1 MNPTIKP
8 NLRKAKIR
16 MKKAKTVYVCSECD
30 YQSAKWLGRCPQ
42 CGNWNTFSE
51 ETYEQEAP
59 AEKTPAARRHTM
71 LARNAVSAEPELL
84 SSDELPDYLRR
95 TTGMSEFDRV
105 LGGGIVEGSVVLL
118 SGEPGIGK
126 STLLLQI
133 CASLAKERTVLYVSG
148 EESTSQIS
156 MRAKRLGIKSGTLY
170 VLTETN
176 VEKILKS
183 AEKVSPDIIIVDSI
197 QTMYHNESNTIPGSV
212 TQIRECA
219 GVFINKAKTE
229 GISVLLVG
237 HVNKEGS
244 IAGPKVLEHMVDTV
258 LYFEGES
265 RQNCRVIRAIK
276 NRFGSTNELGV
287 FEMTETGLRE
297 VTSPSEMLLADRPQ
311 GVSGNCAVCVIE
323 GTRPL
328 IAELQSLVTSTVF
341 PSPRR
346 MSTGIDYNRV
356 SLILA
361 VLEKRLGLR
370 FSSSDVY
377 INVIGGIKIDET
389 ASDVGMALA
398 MISSL
403 RDMPV
408 PDDLLCIGEMGLSG
422 EVRAVSRIEQRVREG
437 ERLGFKKIVVPSRNL
452 GKTDLK
458 VSKDITL
465 IPVKTVFDLLPLLK
479 KEVKA

>member
-1 MNPTIKP
+1 MKGSKT
-8 NLRKAKIR
+8 R
-16 MKKAKTVYVCSECD
+16 MKKAKTVYVCTECD

-42 CGNWNTFSE
+42 CGNWNTFTE
-51 ETYEQEAP
+51 ETYEAEPPSASP
-59 AEKTPAARRHTM
+59 ASGAARRQTM
-71 LARNAVSAEPELL
+71 LVRSPGEFEPQKL
-84 SSDELPDYLRR
+84 SSEELPDYLRR
-95 TTGMSEFDRV
+95 STGIGEFDRV
-105 LGGGIVEGSVVLL
+105 LGGGLVEGSVVLL

-133 CASLAKERTVLYVSG
+133 CASLAEDRTVLYVSG
-148 EESTSQIS
+148 EESAAQIS
-156 MRAKRLGIKSGTLY
+156 LRAKRLGIKSGNLY
-170 VLTETN
+170 ILTETN
-176 VEKILKS
+176 VEKILSHASKL
-183 AEKVSPDIIIVDSI
+183 APDIIIVDSI
-197 QTMYHNESNTIPGSV
+197 QTMYHSESNTIPGSV

-219 GVFINKAKTE
+219 SVFINKAKTD
-229 GISVLLVG
+229 GTSVLLVG

-265 RQNCRVIRAIK
+265 RQNCRIIRAIK
-276 NRFGSTNELGV
+276 NRFGSVSELGV
-287 FEMTETGLRE
+287 FEMTDRGLRE
-297 VTSPSEMLLADRPQ
+297 VMSPSEMLLADRPQ

-328 IAELQSLVTSTVF
+328 IAEIQALTTSTVF

-377 INVIGGIKIDET
+377 INVIGGIKIEET
-389 ASDVGMALA
+389 GSDAGMALA

-403 RDMPV
+403 RDIPV
-408 PDDLLCIGEMGLSG
+408 PDDVLCIGELGLSG
-422 EVRAVSRIEQRVREG
+422 EVRAVSRIEQRIREG
-437 ERLGFKKIVVPSRNL
+437 ERLGFTKIAVPNRNL
-452 GKTDLK
+452 QKTELSVK
-458 VSKDITL
+458 SGTTL
-465 IPVKTVFDLLPLLK
+465 IPIKSVFDLLPILK
-479 KEVKA
+479 QK

>member
-1 MNPTIKP
+1 
-8 NLRKAKIR
+8 

-30 YQSAKWLGRCPQ
+30 YQSAKWMGKCPQ

-59 AEKTPAARRHTM
+59 EKASSPASRRHSM
-71 LARNAVSAEPELL
+71 LARSVGEAEPTML
-84 SSDELPDYLRR
+84 STEPLPDYFRR
-95 TTGMSEFDRV
+95 TTGIGEFDRV
-105 LGGGIVEGSVVLL
+105 LGGGLVEGSVVLL

-133 CASLAKERTVLYVSG
+133 CASLAEDRTVLYVSG
-148 EESTSQIS
+148 EESVAQIS
-156 MRAKRLGIKSGTLY
+156 MRAKRLGLKSGKLY
-170 VLTETN
+170 LLTETN
-176 VEKILKS
+176 VEKVLKS
-183 AEKVSPDIIIVDSI
+183 MDKLNPDILIVDSI
-197 QTMYHNESNTIPGSV
+197 QTMYHNESNTVPGSV

-219 GVFINKAKTE
+219 GVFIGKAKSENTA
-229 GISVLLVG
+229 VLLVG

-287 FEMTETGLRE
+287 FEMTEKGLRE
-297 VTSPSEMLLADRPQ
+297 VDSPSEMLLADRPQ

-323 GTRPL
+323 GTRPI
-328 IAELQSLVTSTVF
+328 IAEIQSLATTTVF
-341 PSPRR
+341 PAPKR

-356 SLILA
+356 YLILA

-389 ASDVGMALA
+389 ASDVGMACA

-403 RDMPV
+403 RDIPL
-408 PDDLLCIGEMGLSG
+408 PDDLLCIGEIGLSG
-422 EVRAVSRIEQRVREG
+422 EIRAVSRIEQRVREG
-437 ERLGFKKIVVPSRNL
+437 ERLGFKKIAIPSRNL
-452 GKTDLK
+452 GKTELK
-458 VSKDITL
+458 IDKNTTL

-479 KEVKA
+479 KPDFKTEQK

>member
-1 MNPTIKP
+1 
-8 NLRKAKIR
+8 
-16 MKKAKTVYVCSECD
+16 MKKAKTVYVCTECD
-30 YQSAKWLGRCPQ
+30 YQSAKWMGRCPG
-42 CGNWNTFSE
+42 CGNWNTFTE
-51 ETYEQEAP
+51 ETYE
-59 AEKTPAARRHTM
+59 AETTSSAATPAARRHTM
-71 LARNAVSAEPELL
+71 LVRNAVDSEPQPLTSEA
-84 SSDELPDYLRR
+84 LPDYLRR
-95 TTGMSEFDRV
+95 STGIGEFDRV
-105 LGGGIVEGSVVLL
+105 LGGGLVEGSVVLL

-133 CASLAKERTVLYVSG
+133 CASLAADRTVLYVSG
-148 EESTSQIS
+148 EESAAQIS
-156 MRAKRLGIKSGTLY
+156 MRAKRLGIARGALY

-176 VEKILKS
+176 VEKVLSHTK
-183 AEKVSPDIIIVDSI
+183 KLMPDILIVDSI

-219 GVFINKAKTE
+219 GVFINKAKTD
-229 GISVLLVG
+229 GTSVILVG

-287 FEMTETGLRE
+287 FEMSETGLME
-297 VTSPSEMLLADRPQ
+297 VKSPSEMLLADRPQ
-311 GVSGNCAVCVIE
+311 GVSGNCAVGVIE

-328 IAELQSLVTSTVF
+328 IAEIQSLVTPTVF

-346 MSTGIDYNRV
+346 MSTGVDYNRV

-377 INVIGGIKIDET
+377 INVIGGVKIEET

-403 RDMPV
+403 RDIPV
-408 PDDLLCIGEMGLSG
+408 PDDVLCIGELGLSG
-422 EVRAVSRIEQRVREG
+422 EVRAVSRVEQRVREG
-437 ERLGFKKIVVPSRNL
+437 ERLGFKKIAVPARNL
-452 GKTDLK
+452 SKMDLK
-458 VSKDITL
+458 VSPGTVLVPI
-465 IPVKTVFDLLPLLK
+465 KTVFDLLSLLK
-479 KEVKA
+479 KEEQPK

>member
-1 MNPTIKP
+1 
-8 NLRKAKIR
+8 

-30 YQSAKWLGRCPQ
+30 YQSAKWMGKCPQ

-51 ETYEQEAP
+51 ETYEEAP
-59 AEKTPAARRHTM
+59 SEKAATPAARRHSM
-71 LARNAVSAEPELL
+71 LARSIGESEPQQI
-84 SSDELPDYLRR
+84 STDPLPDYFRR
-95 TTGMSEFDRV
+95 TTGIGEFDRV
-105 LGGGIVEGSVVLL
+105 LGGGLVEGSVVLL

-133 CASLAKERTVLYVSG
+133 CASLAEDRTVLYVSG
-148 EESTSQIS
+148 EESVSQIS
-156 MRAKRLGIKSGTLY
+156 MRAKRLELKSKNLY
-170 VLTETN
+170 LLTETN
-176 VEKILKS
+176 VEKVLKS
-183 AEKVSPDIIIVDSI
+183 MDKLHPDILIVDSI
-197 QTMYHNESNTIPGSV
+197 QTMYHNESNTVPGSI

-219 GVFINKAKTE
+219 GVFIGKAKTE
-229 GISVLLVG
+229 NTAVLLVG

-287 FEMTETGLRE
+287 FEMTERGLRE
-297 VTSPSEMLLADRPQ
+297 VDSPSEMLLADRPQ

-323 GTRPL
+323 GTRPI
-328 IAELQSLVTSTVF
+328 IAEIQSLATTTVF
-341 PSPRR
+341 PSPKR

-356 SLILA
+356 YLILA

-377 INVIGGIKIDET
+377 INVIGGIKIEET
-389 ASDVGMALA
+389 ASDVGMACA

-403 RDMPV
+403 RDIPL
-408 PDDLLCIGEMGLSG
+408 PDDLLCVGEIGLSG
-422 EVRAVSRIEQRVREG
+422 EIRAVSRIEQRVREG
-437 ERLGFKKIVVPSRNL
+437 ERLGFKRIAVPSRNL
-452 GKTDLK
+452 GKTELK
-458 VSKDITL
+458 IDKNTTL
-465 IPVKTVFDLLPLLK
+465 IPIKTVFDLLPLLK
-479 KEVKA
+479 KSDPKSEQK

>member
-1 MNPTIKP
+1 
-8 NLRKAKIR
+8 

-30 YQSAKWLGRCPQ
+30 YQSAKWMGRCPQ
-42 CGNWNTFSE
+42 CGSWNSFTE
-51 ETYEQEAP
+51 ETYEQESPSA
-59 AEKTPAARRHTM
+59 KSPAARRRT
-71 LARNAVSAEPELL
+71 LIAGSAAESEPELL
-84 SSDELPDYLRR
+84 CSDELPEYLRR

-133 CASLAKERTVLYVSG
+133 CASLAGERTVLYVSG
-148 EESTSQIS
+148 EESASQIA

-176 VEKILKS
+176 VEKILKG
-183 AEKVSPDIIIVDSI
+183 AEKVKPDIIIVDSI
-197 QTMYHNESNTIPGSV
+197 QTMYHSESNTVPGSV

-219 GVFINKAKTE
+219 GVFIGKAKTE

-276 NRFGSTNELGV
+276 NRFGSTNEIGV
-287 FEMTETGLRE
+287 FEMTEEGLKE
-297 VTSPSEMLLADRPQ
+297 VKSPSEMLLADRPQ

-328 IAELQSLVTSTVF
+328 VAELQSLVTPTVF

-370 FSSSDVY
+370 FSTSDVY
-377 INVIGGIKIDET
+377 INVIGGIKIEET
-389 ASDVGMALA
+389 SSDVGMALA

-403 RDMPV
+403 RDIPV
-408 PDDLLCIGEMGLSG
+408 PDDVLCIGEMGLSG
-422 EVRAVSRIEQRVREG
+422 EIRAVSRIEQRVREG
-437 ERLGFKKIVVPSRNL
+437 ERLGFRKIVVPSRNL
-452 GKTDLK
+452 GKTELR
-458 VSKDITL
+458 VEEGTTIV
-465 IPVKTVFDLLPLLK
+465 PVRTVFDLLPILK
-479 KEVKA
+479 RETKQN

>member
-1 MNPTIKP
+1 
-8 NLRKAKIR
+8 

-30 YQSAKWLGRCPQ
+30 YQSAKWMGRCPQ

-51 ETYEQEAP
+51 ETFEQETP
-59 AEKTPAARRHTM
+59 EKSSSPAARRHTM
-71 LARNAVSAEPELL
+71 LTRNTGESEPQQLSAEP
-84 SSDELPDYLRR
+84 LPDYFRR
-95 TTGMSEFDRV
+95 TTGIGEFDRV
-105 LGGGIVEGSVVLL
+105 LGGGLVEGSVVLL

-133 CASLAKERTVLYVSG
+133 CASLAEDRTVLYVSG
-148 EESTSQIS
+148 EESVAQIS
-156 MRAKRLGIKSGTLY
+156 MRAKRLGLKSGNLY
-170 VLTETN
+170 LLTETN
-176 VEKILKS
+176 VEKVLKS
-183 AEKVSPDIIIVDSI
+183 MDKLNPDILIVDSI

-219 GVFINKAKTE
+219 GVFIGKAKSENTA
-229 GISVLLVG
+229 VLLVG

-287 FEMTETGLRE
+287 FEMTEKGLRE
-297 VTSPSEMLLADRPQ
+297 VDSPSEMLLADRPQ

-323 GTRPL
+323 GTRPI
-328 IAELQSLVTSTVF
+328 IAEIQSLATTTVF
-341 PSPRR
+341 PSPKRT
-346 MSTGIDYNRV
+346 STGIDYNRV
-356 SLILA
+356 HLILA

-377 INVIGGIKIDET
+377 INVIGGIKIEET
-389 ASDVGMALA
+389 ASDAGMACA

-403 RDMPV
+403 RDIPL
-408 PDDLLCIGEMGLSG
+408 PDDLLCIGEIGLSG
-422 EVRAVSRIEQRVREG
+422 EIRAVSRIEQRVREG
-437 ERLGFKKIVVPSRNL
+437 ERLGFKKIAIPSRNI
-452 GKTDLK
+452 GKTELK
-458 VSKDITL
+458 VEKTTTL
-465 IPVKTVFDLLPLLK
+465 IPIKTVFDLLPLLK
-479 KEVKA
+479 KPDFKAEQK

>member
-1 MNPTIKP
+1 
-8 NLRKAKIR
+8 
-16 MKKAKTVYVCSECD
+16 MKKTKTVYVCTECD
-30 YQSAKWLGRCPQ
+30 YQSAKWLGRCPS
-42 CGNWNTFSE
+42 CGSWNTFTE
-51 ETYEQEAP
+51 ETYETEPAP
-59 AEKTPAARRHTM
+59 AATSGARRRTM
-71 LARNAVSAEPELL
+71 LARGAAESEPQML
-84 SSDELPDYLRR
+84 SGEELPDYLRR
-95 TTGMSEFDRV
+95 TTGIGEFDRV
-105 LGGGIVEGSVVLL
+105 LGGGLVEGSVILL

-133 CASLAKERTVLYVSG
+133 CASLAADRTVLYVSG
-148 EESTSQIS
+148 EESVSQIS
-156 MRAKRLGIKSGTLY
+156 MRAKRLGIAGGKLY

-176 VEKILKS
+176 VEKILS
-183 AEKVSPDIIIVDSI
+183 HVEKLSPDILIVDSI
-197 QTMYHNESNTIPGSV
+197 QTMYHNESNTVPGSV

-219 GVFINKAKTE
+219 GVFIGKAKTD
-229 GISVLLVG
+229 GLSVLLVG

-287 FEMTETGLRE
+287 FEMTEAGLQE
-297 VTSPSEMLLADRPQ
+297 ITSPSEMLLSDRPR

-328 IAELQSLVTSTVF
+328 IAEIQSLVTATVF

-346 MSTGIDYNRV
+346 MSTGIDYNRA

-377 INVIGGIKIDET
+377 INVIGGIKIEET
-389 ASDVGMALA
+389 ASDAGMALA

-403 RDMPV
+403 RDIPV
-408 PDDLLCIGEMGLSG
+408 PDDVLCIGELGLSG

-437 ERLGFKKIVVPSRNL
+437 ERLGFKKIAVPSRNL
-452 GKTDLK
+452 GKADLK
-458 VSKDITL
+458 AAKGVEL
-465 IPVKTVFDLLPLLK
+465 IPLKTVFDLLQFLK
-479 KEVKA
+479 

>member
-1 MNPTIKP
+1 
-8 NLRKAKIR
+8 
-16 MKKAKTVYVCSECD
+16 MKKPRTVYVCSECD
-30 YQSAKWLGRCPQ
+30 YQSAKWMGRCPQ

-51 ETYEQEAP
+51 ETYEQEQP
-59 AEKTPAARRHTM
+59 EKASPAARRHSM
-71 LARNAVSAEPELL
+71 LAGTTGDSEPRPLIGEPI
-84 SSDELPDYLRR
+84 PDYFRR
-95 TTGMSEFDRV
+95 STGIGEFDRV
-105 LGGGIVEGSVVLL
+105 LGGGLVEGSVVLL

-133 CASLAKERTVLYVSG
+133 CASLAEDRTVLYVSG
-148 EESTSQIS
+148 EESVAQIS
-156 MRAKRLGIKSGTLY
+156 MRAKRLGLKSGKLFL
-170 VLTETN
+170 LTETN

-183 AEKVSPDIIIVDSI
+183 MNKLNPDILIVDSI

-219 GVFINKAKTE
+219 GVFIGKAKTE
-229 GISVLLVG
+229 NTAVLLVG

-287 FEMTETGLRE
+287 FEMTEKGLQE
-297 VTSPSEMLLADRPQ
+297 VSSPSEMLLADRPQ

-323 GTRPL
+323 GTRPI
-328 IAELQSLVTSTVF
+328 IAEIQSLATNTVF
-341 PSPRR
+341 PSPKRT
-346 MSTGIDYNRV
+346 STGMDYNRV
-356 SLILA
+356 HLILA

-377 INVIGGIKIDET
+377 VNVIGGIKIEET
-389 ASDVGMALA
+389 SSDAGMACA

-403 RDMPV
+403 RDIPL
-408 PDDLLCIGEMGLSG
+408 PDDLLCIGEIGLSG

-437 ERLGFKKIVVPSRNL
+437 ERLGFKKIVIPSRNL
-452 GKTDLK
+452 GKTEIK
-458 VSKDITL
+458 VSPETTL

-479 KEVKA
+479 KPDFKNP

>member
-1 MNPTIKP
+1 
-8 NLRKAKIR
+8 

-30 YQSAKWLGRCPQ
+30 YQSAKWLGRCPG
-42 CGNWNTFSE
+42 CGSWNTFTE
-51 ETYEQEAP
+51 ETYESESPASAP
-59 AEKTPAARRHTM
+59 SGASRRQTM
-71 LARNAVSAEPELL
+71 LVRSAGDTEPQPLT
-84 SSDELPDYLRR
+84 SDNLPEYLRR
-95 TTGMSEFDRV
+95 STGIGEFDRV
-105 LGGGIVEGSVVLL
+105 LGGGLVEGSVVLL

-133 CASLAKERTVLYVSG
+133 CASLAEDRTVLYVSG
-148 EESTSQIS
+148 EESAAQIS
-156 MRAKRLGIKSGTLY
+156 LRAKRLGIKGGGIYL
-170 VLTETN
+170 LTETN
-176 VEKILKS
+176 AEKILSHAQKL
-183 AEKVSPDIIIVDSI
+183 APDIIIVDSI
-197 QTMYHNESNTIPGSV
+197 QTMYHSESNTIPGSV

-219 GVFINKAKTE
+219 GVFINKAKTD
-229 GISVLLVG
+229 GTSVILVG

-287 FEMTETGLRE
+287 FEMTDAGLRE
-297 VTSPSEMLLADRPQ
+297 VESPSELLLADRPE

-328 IAELQSLVTSTVF
+328 VAEIQALATSTVF

-377 INVIGGIKIDET
+377 INVIGGIKIEET
-389 ASDVGMALA
+389 ASDAGMALA
-398 MISSL
+398 MISSI
-403 RDMPV
+403 RDIPV
-408 PDDLLCIGEMGLSG
+408 PDDVMCIGELGLSG
-422 EVRAVSRIEQRVREG
+422 EIRAVSRVEQRVREG
-437 ERLGFKKIVVPSRNL
+437 ERLGFTKIAVPSRNL
-452 GKTDLK
+452 SKTELK
-458 VSKDITL
+458 TKPGTVL
-465 IPVKTVFDLLPLLK
+465 VPVKTVFDLLPLLK
-479 KEVKA
+479 QK

>member
-1 MNPTIKP
+1 
-8 NLRKAKIR
+8 

-51 ETYEQEAP
+51 ETYEQEEP
-59 AEKTPAARRHTM
+59 AAKTPATRRRT
-71 LARNAVSAEPELL
+71 LIAGGSGDAEPELL
-84 SSDELPDYLRR
+84 SSDDLPEYLRR
-95 TTGMSEFDRV
+95 STGMSEFDRV
-105 LGGGIVEGSVVLL
+105 LGGGLVEGSVVLL

-133 CASLAKERTVLYVSG
+133 CASLAGERTVLYVSG
-148 EESTSQIS
+148 EESASQIA
-156 MRAKRLGIKSGTLY
+156 MRAKRLGIRSGTLY

-176 VEKILKS
+176 VEKILKG
-183 AEKVSPDIIIVDSI
+183 AEKVKPDIIIVDSI
-197 QTMYHNESNTIPGSV
+197 QTMYHSESNTVPGSV

-219 GVFINKAKTE
+219 GVFIGKAKTE

-265 RQNCRVIRAIK
+265 RQNCRVIRGIK
-276 NRFGSTNELGV
+276 NRFGSTNEIGV
-287 FEMTETGLRE
+287 FEMTEAGLRE
-297 VTSPSEMLLADRPQ
+297 VKSPSEMLLADRPQ

-328 IAELQSLVTSTVF
+328 VAELQSLVTSTVF

-346 MSTGIDYNRV
+346 MSTGIDYNRM

-370 FSSSDVY
+370 FSTSDVY
-377 INVIGGIKIDET
+377 INVIGGIKIEET
-389 ASDVGMALA
+389 SSDVGMALA

-403 RDMPV
+403 RDIPV
-408 PDDLLCIGEMGLSG
+408 PDDVLCIGEMGLSG
-422 EVRAVSRIEQRVREG
+422 EIRAVSRIEQRVKEG
-437 ERLGFKKIVVPSRNL
+437 ERLGFRKIVVPSRNL
-452 GKTDLK
+452 GKTELR
-458 VSKDITL
+458 VEEGTTI
-465 IPVKTVFDLLPLLK
+465 IPVRTVFDLLPILK
-479 KEVKA
+479 KETRGN

>member
-1 MNPTIKP
+1 
-8 NLRKAKIR
+8 
-16 MKKAKTVYVCSECD
+16 MKKPRTVYVCSECD
-30 YQSAKWLGRCPQ
+30 YQSAKWMGKCPQ

-51 ETYEQEAP
+51 ETYEEAP
-59 AEKTPAARRHTM
+59 AEKSTPAARRHTM
-71 LARNAVSAEPELL
+71 LARTASDSEPRLL
-84 SSDELPDYLRR
+84 TSEELPDYFRR
-95 TTGMSEFDRV
+95 TTGIGEFDRV
-105 LGGGIVEGSVVLL
+105 LGGGLVEGSVVLL

-133 CASLAKERTVLYVSG
+133 CASLAEDRTVLYVSG
-148 EESTSQIS
+148 EESVSQIS
-156 MRAKRLGIKSGTLY
+156 MRAKRLGLKSGKLY

-176 VEKILKS
+176 VEKVLKQMD
-183 AEKVSPDIIIVDSI
+183 KLHPDILIVDSI
-197 QTMYHNESNTIPGSV
+197 QTMYHNESNTVPGSV

-219 GVFINKAKTE
+219 GVFIGKAKTE
-229 GISVLLVG
+229 NTAVILVG

-287 FEMTETGLRE
+287 FEMTEKGLQE
-297 VTSPSEMLLADRPQ
+297 VESPSEMLLADRPQ

-323 GTRPL
+323 GTRPI
-328 IAELQSLVTSTVF
+328 IAEIQSLATTTVF
-341 PSPRR
+341 PSPKR
-346 MSTGIDYNRV
+346 MSTGMDYNRV
-356 SLILA
+356 YLILA

-377 INVIGGIKIDET
+377 VNVIGGIKIEET
-389 ASDVGMALA
+389 ASDAGMACA

-403 RDMPV
+403 RDIPL
-408 PDDLLCIGEMGLSG
+408 PDDLLCIGEIGLSG

-437 ERLGFKKIVVPSRNL
+437 ERLGFKKIAIPSRNL
-452 GKTDLK
+452 GKTEIK
-458 VSKDITL
+458 VSKDTTL
-465 IPVKTVFDLLPLLK
+465 VPIKTVFDLLPLLRK
-479 KEVKA
+479 NDKPKGENV

>member
-1 MNPTIKP
+1 
-8 NLRKAKIR
+8 
-16 MKKAKTVYVCSECD
+16 MKKAKTVYVCTECD
-30 YQSAKWLGRCPQ
+30 YQSAKWMGRCPQ
-42 CGNWNTFSE
+42 CGNWNTFKE
-51 ETYEQEAP
+51 ETYETPAP
-59 AEKTPAARRHTM
+59 AAATPAARRHTM
-71 LARNAVSAEPELL
+71 LSRVTGENEPQLL
-84 SSDELPDYLRR
+84 TSEELPEYLRR
-95 TTGMSEFDRV
+95 STGIGEFDRV
-105 LGGGIVEGSVVLL
+105 LGGGLVEGSVVLL

-133 CASLAKERTVLYVSG
+133 CASLAEERTVLYVSG

-156 MRAKRLGIKSGTLY
+156 MRAKRLGIKSARLY

-176 VEKILKS
+176 VEKVLKA
-183 AEKVSPDIIIVDSI
+183 AEKCAPDIIIVESI

-219 GVFINKAKTE
+219 GVFIGKAKTE
-229 GISVLLVG
+229 GTSVILVG

-287 FEMTETGLRE
+287 FEMTERGLCE
-297 VTSPSEMLLADRPQ
+297 VESPSEMLLADRPQ

-323 GTRPL
+323 GTRPI
-328 IAELQSLVTSTVF
+328 IAEIQSLVTTSVF
-341 PSPRR
+341 PSPKR

-356 SLILA
+356 YMVLA

-370 FSSSDVY
+370 FSASDVY
-377 INVIGGIKIDET
+377 VNVIGGIKIEET
-389 ASDVGMALA
+389 ASDTGMALA

-403 RDMPV
+403 RDIPV
-408 PDDLLCIGEMGLSG
+408 PDDVLCIGELGLSG

-437 ERLGFKKIVVPSRNL
+437 ERLGFTKIAIPSRNL
-452 GKTDLK
+452 GKTEIK
-458 VSKDITL
+458 VEKGTTL
-465 IPVKTVFDLLPLLK
+465 IPIKTVFDLLPLLK
-479 KEVKA
+479 KKENE

>member
-1 MNPTIKP
+1 
-8 NLRKAKIR
+8 

-30 YQSAKWLGRCPQ
+30 YQSAKWLGRCPG
-42 CGNWNTFSE
+42 CGSWNTFTE
-51 ETYEQEAP
+51 ETYESESPASAP
-59 AEKTPAARRHTM
+59 SGASRRQTM
-71 LARNAVSAEPELL
+71 LVRSAGDTEPQPLT
-84 SSDELPDYLRR
+84 SDNLPEYLRR
-95 TTGMSEFDRV
+95 STGISEFDRV
-105 LGGGIVEGSVVLL
+105 LGGGLVEGSVVLL

-133 CASLAKERTVLYVSG
+133 CASLAEDRTVLYVSG
-148 EESTSQIS
+148 EESAAQIS
-156 MRAKRLGIKSGTLY
+156 LRAKRLGIKGGGIYL
-170 VLTETN
+170 LTETN
-176 VEKILKS
+176 AEKILSHAKKL
-183 AEKVSPDIIIVDSI
+183 APDIIIVDSI
-197 QTMYHNESNTIPGSV
+197 QTMYHSESNTIPGSV

-219 GVFINKAKTE
+219 GVFINKAKTD
-229 GISVLLVG
+229 GTSVILVG

-287 FEMTETGLRE
+287 FEMTDAGLRE
-297 VTSPSEMLLADRPQ
+297 VESPSELLLADRPE

-328 IAELQSLVTSTVF
+328 VAEIQALATSTVF

-377 INVIGGIKIDET
+377 INVIGGIKIEET
-389 ASDVGMALA
+389 ASDAGMALA
-398 MISSL
+398 MISSI
-403 RDMPV
+403 RDIPV
-408 PDDLLCIGEMGLSG
+408 PDDVMCIGELGLSG
-422 EVRAVSRIEQRVREG
+422 EIRAVSRVEQRVREG
-437 ERLGFKKIVVPSRNL
+437 ERLGFTKIAVPSRNL
-452 GKTDLK
+452 SKTELK
-458 VSKDITL
+458 TKPGTVL
-465 IPVKTVFDLLPLLK
+465 VPVKTVFDLLPLLK
-479 KEVKA
+479 QK

>member
-1 MNPTIKP
+1 
-8 NLRKAKIR
+8 
-16 MKKAKTVYVCSECD
+16 MKKARTVYVCSECD
-30 YQSAKWLGRCPQ
+30 YQSAKWMGRCPQ

-51 ETYEQEAP
+51 ETYEQEQP
-59 AEKTPAARRHTM
+59 EKNASPAARRHSM
-71 LARNAVSAEPELL
+71 LTGTSGGDSEPRQLTGEP
-84 SSDELPDYLRR
+84 LPDYLRR
-95 TTGMSEFDRV
+95 STGIGEFDRV
-105 LGGGIVEGSVVLL
+105 LGGGLVEGSVVLL

-133 CASLAKERTVLYVSG
+133 CASLAEDRTVLYVSG
-148 EESTSQIS
+148 EESVSQIS
-156 MRAKRLGIKSGTLY
+156 MRAKRLGLSSGKLY

-183 AEKVSPDIIIVDSI
+183 MAKLNPDILIVDSI

-219 GVFINKAKTE
+219 GVFIGKAKSENTA
-229 GISVLLVG
+229 VLLVG

-287 FEMTETGLRE
+287 FEMTEKGLQE
-297 VTSPSEMLLADRPQ
+297 VASPSEMLLADRPQ

-323 GTRPL
+323 GTRPI
-328 IAELQSLVTSTVF
+328 IAEIQSLATTTVF
-341 PSPRR
+341 PSPKRT
-346 MSTGIDYNRV
+346 STGIDYNRV
-356 SLILA
+356 HLILA

-377 INVIGGIKIDET
+377 INVIGGIKIEET
-389 ASDVGMALA
+389 ASDAGMACA

-403 RDMPV
+403 RDIPL
-408 PDDLLCIGEMGLSG
+408 PDDLLCIGEIGLSG

-437 ERLGFKKIVVPSRNL
+437 ERLGFKKIVIPSRNL
-452 GKTDLK
+452 GKTELK
-458 VSKDITL
+458 VSPETTL

-479 KEVKA
+479 RNDNKS